1 MNGKDISAI
10 RKKYFAH
17 PVLLNSKIEADDGE
31 VFIISLKYAGI
42 DWIFYTKKK
51 FEAFIR
57 KYNTKHK
64 FKNPI
69 NKKIKA
75 KKKLKKKK

>member
-1 MNGKDISAI
+1 MNGKDISEI

-42 DWIFYTKKK
+42 DWTFYAKKK

-57 KYNTKHK
+57 KYNTKHN
-64 FKNPI
+64 FKNPV
-69 NKKIKA
+69 
-75 KKKLKKKK
+75 KKKTKTKKKSKKKK